1 MFPFHLRLGP
11 FAISPEEV
19 FVVLGVAL
27 VAALS
32 RRRMAELGVS
42 WGALFDLSL
51 AATVGGAIGA
61 RLYYFVPLWVR
72 GLEEGSHLVTRWADG
87 SGFYGGFVGGA
98 TAVLILARI
107 KKLPGLGIADA
118 ALAPFPAGFAVGK
131 LGCFFAGCCY
141 GLRTDGFPGLRFPPG
156 SLAYNTQLAAREIP
170 KGAAS
175 SLPVHPAQ
183 LYEFAFGLAL
193 FAALGWLARR
203 SKRTGEV
210 SLAFLAAYSAWRFTI
225 EFFRADPGRHGFNA
239 GISDSQVVAL
249 LMMGVSAAL
258 WVLLRRREVPAEIP
272 PVPPI
277 Q

>member
-1 MFPFHLRLGP
+1 MVPFRIGLGP
-11 FAISPEEV
+11 FAISPEEL

-61 RLYYFVPLWVR
+61 RLYYFLPLWIR

-98 TAVLILARI
+98 TAVLLLARL
-107 KKLPGLGIADA
+107 KGLPALAVVDA
-118 ALAPFPAGFAVGK
+118 ALAPFPAGFATGK

-141 GLRTDGFPGLRFPPG
+141 GLRSDGFPGLRFPPG
-156 SLAYNTQLAAREIP
+156 SLAYETQLAAREIP
-170 KGAAS
+170 RSAAA

-183 LYEFAFGLAL
+183 LYELAFGLAL

-203 SKRTGEV
+203 SKRPGEV
-210 SLAFLAAYSAWRFTI
+210 SLAFLAGYSAWRFVI
-225 EFFRADPGRHGFNA
+225 EFFRADPGRHGFGA
-239 GISDSQVVAL
+239 GISDSQVTAL
-249 LMMGVSAAL
+249 AVVSLSGVL
-258 WVLLRRREVPAEIP
+258 WAILRRREAAAETP
-272 PVPPI
+272 PRAPN